1 VKSIFFLIACAL
13 FLHASTV
20 SLNEILQKLK
30 DEHPLARSIQS
41 LEHANSSQNRA
52 LSSREATKLLAD
64 GTYAKPQ
71 IETSGYEYSIGL
83 EQNFMN
89 PNVKNSI
96 VKSALYQG
104 EAEILSLRHDFMLL
118 QNEVR
123 FLYHINCLN
132 QESLERYRSSFTAF
146 EQLYTKKEKAYK
158 YGEISKK
165 ELLQLQIELDRLK
178 NEQKRYESEV
188 AISRATLQS
197 YVLLPLFSDKQL
209 YCQDVQEVAK
219 EILFNNQGESLKEE
233 LLNKKVQALQSDF
246 DRYNSQFDSFTLS
259 ASYQKEIDIDRFVVG
274 LSVPLN
280 FTSSFNEES
289 RAMLIHKKSSLM
301 HEKEGLK
308 LQKASNAEALNK
320 ELLQSFETID
330 AQKTI
335 LAKYENELMPLVE
348 SGYVL
353 GEDSAI
359 EYLLSQRELWKL
371 KEELTAHYKKYY
383 ETLFKLYGILQIKE

>member
-1 VKSIFFLIACAL
+1 MKSIFFLLACAL

-197 YVLLPLFSDKQL
+197 YVLLPLLKDEQL

-289 RAMLIHKKSSLM
+289 RAMLIHKKSTLM

>member
-1 VKSIFFLIACAL
+1 
-13 FLHASTV
+13 
-20 SLNEILQKLK
+20 
-30 DEHPLARSIQS
+30 
-41 LEHANSSQNRA
+41 
-52 LSSREATKLLAD
+52 
-64 GTYAKPQ
+64 
-71 IETSGYEYSIGL
+71 
-83 EQNFMN
+83 
-89 PNVKNSI
+89 
-96 VKSALYQG
+96 
-104 EAEILSLRHDFMLL
+104 
-118 QNEVR
+118 
-123 FLYHINCLN
+123 
-132 QESLERYRSSFTAF
+132 
-146 EQLYTKKEKAYK
+146 
-158 YGEISKK
+158 
-165 ELLQLQIELDRLK
+165 
-178 NEQKRYESEV
+178 
-188 AISRATLQS
+188 
-197 YVLLPLFSDKQL
+197 
-209 YCQDVQEVAK
+209 
-219 EILFNNQGESLKEE
+219 
-233 LLNKKVQALQSDF
+233 LQSDF

-348 SGYVL
+348 SGYAL